1 MRNQVDNK
9 DRFIAQIQNEIDKV
23 KRDPERRQGFMK
35 YEMLMMDAN
44 HKASE
49 EGIKFGEAKGKEEGI
64 KNLVNSLRHLNVN
77 SAIIAKELKLR
88 YDLTDD
94 DVLKYLN

>member
-1 MRNQVDNK
+1 
-9 DRFIAQIQNEIDKV
+9 
-23 KRDPERRQGFMK
+23 MK
-35 YEMLMMDAN
+35 YEMLMMDAK
-44 HKASE
+44 HRAR
-49 EGIKFGEAKGKEEGI
+49 EEGI

-77 SAIIAKELKLR
+77 SATIAKELKLR